1 MRTRGAFLRGVDQP
15 WSIEDVEIA
24 DPRPGEVAV
33 RLDAA
38 GICHSDHHLVTGDLP
53 VSEFPMLGGH
63 EGAGVVTRVGPG
75 VERLSVGD
83 HVVLAAGPSFR
94 LGTFAPHVVV
104 GHASAIEVDPSV
116 PLDVAW
122 LLGCPVLAGHGAAT
136 RSANVRPGDDVAV
149 IGLGGLG
156 MSAVQGAVRAGARR
170 VFVVDPA
177 EWKRDL
183 AVRWGATHGYQ
194 DLQSAIV
201 GVATETRG
209 LMATKVIVAVGVVD
223 GTDLDSWLILTSKGG
238 TCVVAALGDVG
249 ASEVTANLAINILLQ
264 KRLQG
269 SLFGGGDPHDD
280 IPLLASMYLAG
291 KLELDGLVTRE
302 YPLTD
307 INEAFRDMVD
317 GNLVRGAIRYT
328 TADWADQ

>member
-1 MRTRGAFLRGVDQP
+1 MRTRGALLRGVNQP
-15 WSIEDVEIA
+15 WSIEDVEVA
-24 DPRPGEVAV
+24 DPRPGEVAI

-38 GICHSDHHLVTGDLP
+38 GICHSDHHLVTGNLP

-104 GHASAIEVDPSV
+104 DHASAIEVDPSV
-116 PLDVAW
+116 PLHVAW
-122 LLGCPVLAGHGAAT
+122 LLGCPILAGHGAAT

-223 GTDLDSWLILTSKGG
+223 GTDLDSWLILTAKGG
-238 TCVVAALGDVG
+238 TCVVAALGDVK
-249 ASEVTANLAINILLQ
+249 ATEVTANLAINILLQ

-291 KLELDGLVTRE
+291 KLDLDGLVTRE

-317 GNLVRGAIRYT
+317 GNLVRGVIRYT
-328 TADWADQ
+328 AAEWADR